1 MVREPRRPAV
11 PEQDVVRMWIERAR
25 PDLELTSRCGRRVR
39 VIDPGV
45 HNRHDGPDFLGASVA
60 IDGALRRG
68 DIELHT
74 HPEDWLRH
82 GHGGDARY
90 ARVIL
95 HVCLYDGAFPHHI
108 PGIVLAT
115 QLGQPFRAAW
125 SEARAMRHP
134 LPCMRLGMRTAVATS
149 RQDDAGTAR
158 IEAMT
163 SLLAATRFARK
174 RRRLEIRF
182 EILARAQAAPAAFRQ
197 LVYEASARAAGYGGN
212 ESQFETLARAV
223 PLAELVKLPASLRRQ
238 RLAAAAAPGDWNRS
252 GVMPHNRLAR
262 RLSWFA
268 AWAPRLDDRAWWR
281 SVIAAVR
288 DGRRAEAALPALF
301 QVEGARD
308 NPGAGRIAEIL
319 INVLAPALHLHA
331 SLRRDAALAR
341 AASAMYFST
350 VPAPGNRHTRLIS
363 QAFGLPCETGERQQG
378 MIELA
383 TEFCQKNRCT
393 QCLHAHGSYSR

>member
-11 PEQDVVRMWIERAR
+11 PEQDVVRMWVERAR
-25 PDLELTSRCGRRVR
+25 PDVELTSRCGRRVR
-39 VIDPGV
+39 VIDQGM

-95 HVCLYDGAFPHHI
+95 HVCLYDGSFPSHI

-125 SEARAMRHP
+125 SEARAIRHP
-134 LPCMRLGMRTAVATS
+134 LPCMRRTAKAPS
-149 RQDDAGTAR
+149 GAGRQDILGAAR

-163 SLLAATRFARK
+163 ALLAALRFARK
-174 RRRLEIRF
+174 RRRLELRLD
-182 EILARAQAAPAAFRQ
+182 ILARTQSPPAAFRQ
-197 LVYEASARAAGYGGN
+197 LVYEAVARAAGYGGN
-212 ESQFETLARAV
+212 ESQFEALARAL
-223 PLAELVKLPASLRRQ
+223 PLAELVALPLPQRLP
-238 RLAAAAAPGDWNRS
+238 RLAAAAVPDEWNRA

-268 AWAPRLDDRAWWR
+268 EWAPRLDNREWWR

-288 DGRRAEAALPALF
+288 DGDRSDEAFAPLF

-319 INVLAPALHLHA
+319 INVFAPALHLHA
-331 SLRRDAALAR
+331 SLRGDAALGR
-341 AASAMYFST
+341 AASALYFSIA
-350 VPAPGNRHTRLIS
+350 PAPGNRHTRTIA
-363 QAFGLPCETGERQQG
+363 QAFDLSCETGERQQG

-383 TEFCQKNRCT
+383 TEFCQKNRCS
-393 QCLHAHGSYSR
+393 QCLYASGLYSR

>member
-1 MVREPRRPAV
+1 
-11 PEQDVVRMWIERAR
+11 MWIERAR
-25 PDLELTSRCGRRVR
+25 PDVELTSRCGRRVR
-39 VIDPGV
+39 VIDTGI

-82 GHGGDARY
+82 GHGGDTRY

-95 HVCLYDGAFPHHI
+95 HVCLYDGAFPPHI

-115 QLGQPFRAAW
+115 QLGQPFRTAW
-125 SEARAMRHP
+125 SDARADHHA
-134 LPCMRLGMRTAVATS
+134 LPCMRGAARTQAGAVGHEILGAE
-149 RQDDAGTAR
+149 R

-163 SLLAATRFARK
+163 ALLAATRFARK
-174 RRRLEIRF
+174 RRRFELRL
-182 EILARAQAAPAAFRQ
+182 EILARALEAPAAFRQ
-197 LVYEASARAAGYGGN
+197 LVYEAVARAAGYGGN
-212 ESQFETLARAV
+212 ESQFEALARAL
-223 PLAELVKLPASLRRQ
+223 PLSDLVALPVSQRLQ
-238 RLAAAAAPGDWNRS
+238 RLAAAAVPEEWNRA

-262 RLSWFA
+262 RLYWFA
-268 AWAPRLDDRAWWR
+268 AWAPRLDDREWWR
-281 SVIAAVR
+281 SMIATVR
-288 DGRRAEAALPALF
+288 ESGRSDPVFAALF
-301 QVEGARD
+301 RVEGARD

-331 SLRRDAALAR
+331 SRRGDGALAR
-341 AASAMYFST
+341 AASALYFST
-350 VPAPGNRHTRLIS
+350 THAPGNRHTRLFT
-363 QAFGLPCETGERQQG
+363 QAFDLTCETGGGQQG

-383 TEFCQKNRCT
+383 TEFCQKDRCT